1 MTGDAQR
8 AVPLVGP
15 VLTAGEVALV
25 VVAAI
30 HELNRD
36 VIVRD
41 HGSYLRVLVPRR
53 CIVTRQAIEH
63 ELQRGFLLPGDLE
76 QIMPSFKGLFSVSS
90 EQAIWSSE
98 AP

>member
-1 MTGDAQR
+1 MTGDLQQAT
-8 AVPLVGP
+8 PLVGP
-15 VLTAGEVALV
+15 VLMAGDVASVV
-25 VVAAI
+25 VVAIRA
-30 HELNRD
+30 LNRD

-41 HGSYLRVLVPRR
+41 QGAYLRVLVPHR

-63 ELQRGFLLPGDLE
+63 ELQRAFRLPGDLE
-76 QIMPSFKGLFSVSS
+76 QIMPSFKGMFSVSS